1 MCTEFKNMKVEV
13 GRQAGLTMD
22 AVSDRLKAA
31 FPDNEVD
38 VTCAMVSSTIRINI
52 KCNLI
57 IETPE

>member
-38 VTCAMVSSTIRINI
+38 VTYAMVSSTIRINI